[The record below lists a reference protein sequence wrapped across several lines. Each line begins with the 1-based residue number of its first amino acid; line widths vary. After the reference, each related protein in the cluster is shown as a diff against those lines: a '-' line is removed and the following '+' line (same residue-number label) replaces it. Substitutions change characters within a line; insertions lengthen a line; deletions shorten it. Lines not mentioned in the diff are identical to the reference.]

1 MQRER
6 KDNYQTEIELLEK
19 ALRERCKEAE
29 IYKEIWNLQEEQQLL
44 KQKEKMLF
52 EKEQIIEEKKRS
64 LTLSDKAGHVMP
76 ILRSVTELEDK
87 ETELLQKLEQETARY
102 EKRKEDV
109 KVRKKHFSK
118 LETEKESKE
127 SGLLSSIERAKEA
140 LKDYRELPQL
150 QKEQTCSEALWNES
164 RTQEQSLKEKVQK
177 TQLKKRVTDRRIAK
191 KQKKC

>member
-1 MQRER
+1 
-6 KDNYQTEIELLEK
+6 
-19 ALRERCKEAE
+19 
-29 IYKEIWNLQEEQQLL
+29 
-44 KQKEKMLF
+44 
-52 EKEQIIEEKKRS
+52 
-64 LTLSDKAGHVMP
+64 MP

-109 KVRKKHFSK
+109 KVRKEHFSK

-150 QKEQTCSEALWNES
+150 QKEQNCSEALWNES
-164 RTQEQSLKEKVQK
+164 RTQAVSYTHLSG
-177 TQLKKRVTDRRIAK
+177 DR
-191 KQKKC
+191 

>member
-1 MQRER
+1 
-6 KDNYQTEIELLEK
+6 
-19 ALRERCKEAE
+19 
-29 IYKEIWNLQEEQQLL
+29 
-44 KQKEKMLF
+44 
-52 EKEQIIEEKKRS
+52 
-64 LTLSDKAGHVMP
+64 MP

-140 LKDYRELPQL
+140 LKDYRELGIA
-150 QKEQTCSEALWNES
+150 EQNAISMTAA
-164 RTQEQSLKEKVQK
+164 
-177 TQLKKRVTDRRIAK
+177 IAK
-191 KQKKC
+191 RAELQRSIVE

>member
-1 MQRER
+1 
-6 KDNYQTEIELLEK
+6 
-19 ALRERCKEAE
+19 
-29 IYKEIWNLQEEQQLL
+29 
-44 KQKEKMLF
+44 MLF

-127 SGLLSSIERAKEA
+127 SGLLSSIERAKESA
-140 LKDYRELPQL
+140 KGLSGTAAIAKR
-150 QKEQTCSEALWNES
+150 A
-164 RTQEQSLKEKVQK
+164 RTAAKHCGMRAEHRSNRS
-177 TQLKKRVTDRRIAK
+177 KKRYKRPS
-191 KQKKC
+191 